1 MFVWH
6 KRLKV
11 CKRELRKYI
20 KSEVKVWKVIH
31 VGGPSGE
38 NKIEHNLEWPYIP
51 VYTYRKDVF
60 LKKIKVEKYN
70 KISV

>member
-1 MFVWH
+1 M
-6 KRLKV
+6 
-11 CKRELRKYI
+11 
-20 KSEVKVWKVIH
+20 IH

-38 NKIEHNLEWPYIP
+38 SKIEHNLEWPYIP